1 MIRRSL
7 EGLEDGLV
15 ETLIVGSG
23 PAGLTLAM
31 ELARRGRPSL
41 VLESGEW
48 VAGPAQELSSAR
60 IVDPGRHDEMSIA
73 VCRRLGG
80 ASNLWGGRCMRLDPI
95 DFEPR
100 AYSKE
105 ARWPIGF
112 AEIEPWYA
120 TACRYANC
128 GDPVFDYPIGDLR
141 TGDDRFTMSNIERS
155 SNKLAFQ
162 KAHSETLSSSPLIDV
177 RIDATVVDMT
187 TEENGRIS
195 HVRVVGSDGRRR
207 RLAVGRVIVAAGG
220 LESTR
225 LLLALQRRCAGLFGG
240 PNGPL
245 GRYYMGH
252 IIGEIADVVFADA
265 RFDAAFDFVSDEHG
279 SFVRRRFIPSAQ
291 TQLRDSLP
299 NMSFWPVVPP
309 IADARH
315 GSGPL
320 SAVTLALA
328 APRLGRTLVPEAI
341 RKRHL
346 SGTVD
351 WFAHARN
358 IGADIPRTIG
368 FLGQF
373 AYRRYLSKHRI
384 SGYFVRNRAR
394 CYGLAYSSEQS
405 PRADSRV
412 TLSRE
417 TDRLGLPRLNVDYR
431 CHREDAEAVA
441 RGHVLLASWL
451 AKTGIG
457 HVEYRQSEAAN
468 VDAVAAKMGHGTHQ
482 IGTARMGFSRR
493 SGVVDRDLRTFDCA
507 NLFVLSSA
515 VFPTS
520 GQANPTLSIVAL
532 AARLAHTLAAE
543 RATGVGAV
551 NAAVVHA

>member
-7 EGLEDGLV
+7 EGLEDEFV

-31 ELARRGRPSL
+31 ELARRGRSSL
-41 VLESGEW
+41 ILESGEMA
-48 VAGPAQELSSAR
+48 AGPAQELSAAR
-60 IVDPGRHDEMSIA
+60 IVDPSRHDDMSIA
-73 VCRRLGG
+73 VSRRLGG
-80 ASNLWGGRCMRLDPI
+80 TSNLWGGRCMRLDPI

-100 AYSKE
+100 AYAKQTP
-105 ARWPIGF
+105 WPIGF
-112 AEIEPWYA
+112 AEIEPWYEA
-120 TACRYANC
+120 ACRYANC
-128 GDPVFDYPIGDLR
+128 GDPVFDYPFGDAQVA
-141 TGDDRFTMSNIERS
+141 DDPFTMSNIERS
-155 SNKLAFQ
+155 SNQPAFQ
-162 KAHSETLSSSPLIDV
+162 KAHGEMLSSSPLVDV
-177 RIDATVVDMT
+177 RLGATVVGVKLL
-187 TEENGRIS
+187 ENGRIS
-195 HVRVVGSDGRRR
+195 QVR
-207 RLAVGRVIVAAGG
+207 AVGRDGKRRDIRVGRVVLAAGG

-225 LLLALQRRCAGLFGG
+225 LLLALQRPQPGLFGG
-240 PNGPL
+240 PEGPL

-252 IIGEIADVVFADA
+252 IIGEIADIVFADE
-265 RFDAAFDFVSDEHG
+265 RFDAAFDFVLDGHG
-279 SFVRRRFIPSAQ
+279 SYVRRRFIPSAL
-291 TQLRDSLP
+291 TQLRNILP

-328 APRLGRTLVPEAI
+328 SPGVGRRLVAEAI

-346 SGTVD
+346 SGDVD
-351 WFAHARN
+351 WLAHAGN
-358 IGADIPRTIG
+358 IAADIPRTIG

-373 AYRRYLSKHRI
+373 AYRRYFSKHRI

-394 CYGLAYSSEQS
+394 RYGLAYSSEQS

-412 TLSRE
+412 SLSRDA
-417 TDRLGLPRLNVDYR
+417 DRLGLPRLNVDYR
-431 CHREDAEAVA
+431 CHREDAAAVA
-441 RGHVLLASWL
+441 RGHAVLADWL
-451 AKTGIG
+451 AKAGIG

-468 VDAVAAKMGHGTHQ
+468 VDAVDAKMGHGTHQ

-493 SGVVDRDLRTFDCA
+493 DGVVDRDLRTFDCP

-532 AARLAHTLAAE
+532 AARLADRLAVE
-543 RATGVGAV
+543 RAADESFV
-551 NAAVVHA
+551 NSEVAHA